1 MRAKMPM
8 TKGLLVASSIA
19 MTAGVVFAHQA
30 SADVEEVI
38 ESKNEPIQVKR
49 QPEQE
54 NPEVLQK
61 KKEAIEELRHNAVH
75 AGQSN
80 AGLVLTSPADTFDI
94 HKFKERPRPT
104 GKLKVGLALGGGGA
118 RGAAHVGV
126 LKVLEKEGIKFD
138 IITGTSIGSVVGGLY
153 AAGVPLKQV
162 ESAFETGKLMRNFMT
177 VPLTVRL
184 AVAPVMF
191 VPRLLG
197 SKAYDGLYK
206 GNKFRNY
213 VKKDITVHQ
222 IDIEKLNVPFAAVSL
237 NLLDGKPYMIQRGN
251 LGYAMQASTAVP
263 SLRKPVEIG
272 DKLLVDGGV
281 VCNLPVKQAREM
293 GADIVIAVNIDHPF
307 GDRDKNAFR
316 KFGSVAQ
323 WMLDWDL
330 YSLDKAQ
337 ADIADVT
344 IHPDTAGISLISR
357 SKKDARK
364 GVIAG
369 EKAATELLPKI
380 KDVLSSYGVAFNKPA
395 SDETLVT
402 GAKTPEASSKDAK
415 NAKNSKAVSAKD
427 GAATEETG
435 GSGSPGTAPAAAMSE
450 SEAPSLKSAD

>member
-1 MRAKMPM
+1 MRAISPT
-8 TKGLLVASSIA
+8 TKGLLVAGTLAIA
-19 MTAGVVFAHQA
+19 AGTCF
-30 SADVEEVI
+30 ADVGLAAETI
-38 ESKNEPIQVKR
+38 IR
-49 QPEQE
+49 GD
-54 NPEVLQK
+54 
-61 KKEAIEELRHNAVH
+61 AAEELKINATH
-75 AGQSN
+75 TGQSS
-80 AGLVLTSPADTFDI
+80 AGLVPTSPADSYDI
-94 HKFKERPRPT
+94 YAFKKRERPT
-104 GKLKVGLALGGGGA
+104 GEKLKIGLALGGGGA

-153 AAGVPLKQV
+153 AAGVSLDQM
-162 ESAFETGKLMRNFMT
+162 EDAFESGKLMRNFMT
-177 VPLTVRL
+177 VPLTVRI

-222 IDIEKLNVPFAAVSL
+222 IDIEKLNVPFSAVSL

-272 DKLLVDGGV
+272 DKLFVDGGV
-281 VCNLPVKQAREM
+281 ICNLPVKQAREM

-307 GDRDKNAFR
+307 SDHDKNAFR
-316 KFGSVAQ
+316 KVGSVAQ

-330 YSLDKAQ
+330 YSMDKAQ
-337 ADIADVT
+337 AEIADVT

-364 GVIAG
+364 GVKAG
-369 EKAATELLPKI
+369 EEAAKALLPKI
-380 KDVLSSYGVAFNKPA
+380 RETLQAYGVALNKPA
-395 SDETLVT
+395 DGAPVSGSKPSASDTE
-402 GAKTPEASSKDAK
+402 
-415 NAKNSKAVSAKD
+415 NAKD
-427 GAATEETG
+427 GSSATVSIKETTNSSDSAEVSIKEPKSSSDSASANAKAG
-435 GSGSPGTAPAAAMSE
+435 KDSGNDRAVSTTDGAVVE
-450 SEAPSLKSAD
+450 QGQ

>member
-1 MRAKMPM
+1 MRAQLPQAKD
-8 TKGLLVASSIA
+8 LLAAALTVGALAVCQLPALAEEAIDANDSAKAEETIEAKEAVKTEETDDANDSAKATETSDAKNPTNAVDIQKSA
-19 MTAGVVFAHQA
+19 VRSLGQSTAGL
-30 SADVEEVI
+30 I
-38 ESKNEPIQVKR
+38 
-49 QPEQE
+49 
-54 NPEVLQK
+54 
-61 KKEAIEELRHNAVH
+61 
-75 AGQSN
+75 
-80 AGLVLTSPADTFDI
+80 LTSPADTFDI
-94 HKFKERPRPT
+94 YKFKNDRPKPSGRP
-104 GKLKVGLALGGGGA
+104 KIGLALGGGGA

-138 IITGTSIGSVVGGLY
+138 YIAGTSIGSVVGGLY
-153 AAGVPLKQV
+153 AAGVPLS
-162 ESAFETGKLMRNFMT
+162 EMENAFETGKLMRNFMT
-177 VPLTVRL
+177 VPLTFRI

-191 VPRLLG
+191 VPRVFG

-213 VKKDITVHQ
+213 VSKTITAHH
-222 IDIEKLNVPFAAVSL
+222 INIEELNVPFSAVSL

-281 VCNLPVKQAREM
+281 ICNLPVKQVREM

-307 GDRDKNAFR
+307 GERDKDAFR
-316 KFGSVAQ
+316 RVGSVAQ

-330 YSLDKAQ
+330 FSLDRAQ
-337 ADIADVT
+337 SEIADIT

-369 EKAATELLPKI
+369 EQAATALLPKI
-380 KDVLSSYGVAFNKPA
+380 RETLSAYGVALNKSA
-395 SDETLVT
+395 AET
-402 GAKTPEASSKDAK
+402 KISE
-415 NAKNSKAVSAKD
+415 NAKK
-427 GAATEETG
+427 EI
-435 GSGSPGTAPAAAMSE
+435 
-450 SEAPSLKSAD
+450 AD

>member
-1 MRAKMPM
+1 MRAISP
-8 TKGLLVASSIA
+8 TPKGLLVAGTIAVSFGTGFADASSAAETIIKDDA
-19 MTAGVVFAHQA
+19 
-30 SADVEEVI
+30 AD
-38 ESKNEPIQVKR
+38 
-49 QPEQE
+49 
-54 NPEVLQK
+54 
-61 KKEAIEELRHNAVH
+61 ELKVNTTHSGPAD
-75 AGQSN
+75 
-80 AGLVLTSPADTFDI
+80 GLVLTSPADTYDI
-94 HKFKERPRPT
+94 RAFEKRERPK
-104 GKLKVGLALGGGGA
+104 GEKLKIGLALGGGGA
-118 RGAAHVGV
+118 RGAAHVGA

-153 AAGVPLKQV
+153 AAGVSLAQM
-162 ESAFETGKLMRNFMT
+162 EDAFESGKLMRNFMT
-177 VPLTVRL
+177 VPLTVRI

-222 IDIEKLNVPFAAVSL
+222 IDIEHLNVPFSAVSL
-237 NLLDGKPYMIQRGN
+237 NLLDGKPYMIQKGN

-272 DKLLVDGGV
+272 DKLFVDGGV
-281 VCNLPVKQAREM
+281 ICNLPVKQAREM
-293 GADIVIAVNIDHPF
+293 GADIVIAINIDHPF
-307 GDRDKNAFR
+307 GERDKAAFR
-316 KFGSVAQ
+316 KVGSVAQ

-337 ADIADVT
+337 AEIADVT

-380 KDVLSSYGVAFNKPA
+380 RETLQAYGVVLNKP
-395 SDETLVT
+395 
-402 GAKTPEASSKDAK
+402 KDAAAVTSSSAPSGAESK
-415 NAKNSKAVSAKD
+415 PAKESGDSNTATASTEPAK
-427 GAATEETG
+427 GA
-435 GSGSPGTAPAAAMSE
+435 SLGSPTTAPAAAMSE
-450 SEAPSLKSAD
+450 TDGPAAKNAD

>member
-1 MRAKMPM
+1 MRAQLPQAKD
-8 TKGLLVASSIA
+8 LLAAALTVGALAVCQLPALAEEAIDANDSAKAEETIEAKEAVKTEETDDANDSAKATETSDAKNPTNAVDIQKSA
-19 MTAGVVFAHQA
+19 VKSLGQSTAGL
-30 SADVEEVI
+30 I
-38 ESKNEPIQVKR
+38 
-49 QPEQE
+49 
-54 NPEVLQK
+54 
-61 KKEAIEELRHNAVH
+61 
-75 AGQSN
+75 
-80 AGLVLTSPADTFDI
+80 LTSPADTFDI
-94 HKFKERPRPT
+94 YKFKNDRPKPSGRP
-104 GKLKVGLALGGGGA
+104 KIGLALGGGGA

-138 IITGTSIGSVVGGLY
+138 YIAGTSIGSVVGGLY
-153 AAGVPLKQV
+153 AAGVPLS
-162 ESAFETGKLMRNFMT
+162 EMENAFETGKLMRNFMT
-177 VPLTVRL
+177 VPLTFRI

-191 VPRLLG
+191 VPRVFG

-213 VKKDITVHQ
+213 VSKTITAHH
-222 IDIEKLNVPFAAVSL
+222 INIEELNVPFSAVSL

-281 VCNLPVKQAREM
+281 ICNLPVKQVREM

-307 GDRDKNAFR
+307 GERDKDAFR
-316 KFGSVAQ
+316 RVGSVAQ

-330 YSLDKAQ
+330 FSLDRSQ
-337 ADIADVT
+337 SEIADIT

-369 EKAATELLPKI
+369 EQAATALLPKI
-380 KDVLSSYGVAFNKPA
+380 RETLSAYGVALNKSA
-395 SDETLVT
+395 AET
-402 GAKTPEASSKDAK
+402 KISE
-415 NAKNSKAVSAKD
+415 NAKK
-427 GAATEETG
+427 EI
-435 GSGSPGTAPAAAMSE
+435 
-450 SEAPSLKSAD
+450 AD

>member
-1 MRAKMPM
+1 MRAQLPQAKD
-8 TKGLLVASSIA
+8 LLAAALTVGALAVCQLPALAEEAIDANDSAKAEETIEAKEAVKTEETDDANDSAKATETSDAKNPTNAVDIQKSA
-19 MTAGVVFAHQA
+19 VRSLGQSTAGL
-30 SADVEEVI
+30 I
-38 ESKNEPIQVKR
+38 
-49 QPEQE
+49 
-54 NPEVLQK
+54 
-61 KKEAIEELRHNAVH
+61 
-75 AGQSN
+75 
-80 AGLVLTSPADTFDI
+80 LTSPADTFDI
-94 HKFKERPRPT
+94 YKFKNDRPKPSGRP
-104 GKLKVGLALGGGGA
+104 KIGLALGGGGA

-138 IITGTSIGSVVGGLY
+138 YIAGTSIGSVVGGLY
-153 AAGVPLKQV
+153 AAGVPLS
-162 ESAFETGKLMRNFMT
+162 EMENAFETGKLMRNFMT
-177 VPLTVRL
+177 VPLTFRI

-191 VPRLLG
+191 VPRVFG

-213 VKKDITVHQ
+213 VSKTITAHH
-222 IDIEKLNVPFAAVSL
+222 INIEELNVPFSAVSL

-281 VCNLPVKQAREM
+281 ICNLPVKQVREM

-307 GDRDKNAFR
+307 GERDKDAFR
-316 KFGSVAQ
+316 RVGSVAQ

-330 YSLDKAQ
+330 FSLDRSQ
-337 ADIADVT
+337 SEIADIT

-369 EKAATELLPKI
+369 EQAATALLPKI
-380 KDVLSSYGVAFNKPA
+380 RETLSAYGVALNKSA
-395 SDETLVT
+395 AET
-402 GAKTPEASSKDAK
+402 KISE
-415 NAKNSKAVSAKD
+415 NAKK
-427 GAATEETG
+427 EI
-435 GSGSPGTAPAAAMSE
+435 
-450 SEAPSLKSAD
+450 AD